1 MILTD
6 AEILACMQAG
16 TIKIEPFDPTCL
28 GSNSYD
34 VHLGRML
41 GEYVERELDAK
52 KHNRKR
58 ALAENPRMSPTGSAV
73 SAALKLPLS
82 AAVPTM
88 ATPSTLIASSS
99 TLAISVVVALTK
111 RVVPPNGSVVVT
123 TNRMNAPTWL
133 WSEAMA

>member
-58 ALAENPRMSPTGSAV
+58 ALSRTGEER
-73 SAALKLPLS
+73 K
-82 AAVPTM
+82 VPT
-88 ATPSTLIASSS
+88 ASAQSS
-99 TLAISVVVALTK
+99 NFTK
-111 RVVPPNGSVVVT
+111 KDQ
-123 TNRMNAPTWL
+123 
-133 WSEAMA
+133 